1 MTEATEFLTQ
11 TTKPVAFT
19 GPALLDNEKQR
30 MKESQARRNL
40 IAHQSGEHLHDFA
53 QILIGLNGKMECEFT
68 KESGQI
74 SSGTLAIAP
83 DSEKHLFCGLSDDS
97 ELLVIDL
104 APFDPY
110 IQALE
115 QSCNLS
121 FKETILHSPE
131 FITLSAE
138 MLPMLD
144 FAARQLA
151 QGDQLIN
158 QQSRYLINCQLITLF
173 ITQLC
178 QQYTASTVIDNKNQR
193 LDRTVLNNFLD
204 QRFSNPPNNLELA
217 NALNLSESHFYYLC
231 QKELCQTPQQ
241 YIMSRRMNRARFL
254 LQNSDIPPAV
264 LANELGFS
272 DASSFSRAFKRYF
285 NITPGNA
292 RKMKG
297 LS

>member
-1 MTEATEFLTQ
+1 M
-11 TTKPVAFT
+11 
-19 GPALLDNEKQR
+19 KQ
-30 MKESQARRNL
+30 SLARRNL
-40 IAHQSGEHLHDFA
+40 ISKQSGEHLHDFA
-53 QILIGLNGKMECEFT
+53 QILIGLNGRMECEFT
-68 KESGQI
+68 KDSGQI

-121 FKETILHSPE
+121 FKDTILQHPE
-131 FITLSAE
+131 FITLSPE
-138 MLPMLD
+138 LLPMLD

-151 QGDQLIN
+151 KGDQLIN
-158 QQSRYLINCQLITLF
+158 QQSRYQINCQLITLF

-178 QQYTASTVIDNKNQR
+178 QQYSATTIPDSHHRR
-193 LDRTVLNNFLD
+193 LNRQKLNNYIDKRL
-204 QRFSNPPNNLELA
+204 FSPPNNLDLA

-241 YIMSRRMNRARFL
+241 YIMSRRMHRARFL
-254 LQNSDIPPAV
+254 LQNSDISQAS
-264 LANELGFS
+264 LADELGFS

-285 NITPGNA
+285 SITPGNA
-292 RKMKG
+292 RTLKY
-297 LS
+297 

>member
-1 MTEATEFLTQ
+1 
-11 TTKPVAFT
+11 
-19 GPALLDNEKQR
+19 
-30 MKESQARRNL
+30 MKESLARRNL

-53 QILIGLNGKMECEFT
+53 QILIGLNGRMACEFD

-74 SSGTLAIAP
+74 SSGSLAIVP

-104 APFDPY
+104 APFDPF

-121 FKETILHSPE
+121 FKASILQNPA
-131 FITLSAE
+131 FITLSPE
-138 MLPMLD
+138 MMPMLD

-151 QGDQLIN
+151 KSDQQIS
-158 QQSRYLINCQLITLF
+158 QQSQYQINCQLITLF

-178 QQYTASTVIDNKNQR
+178 QQYSSAAVTDNKKTR
-193 LDRTVLNNFLD
+193 LNRGILNNLID
-204 QRFSNPPNNLELA
+204 QRFSNLPDNLELA

-231 QKELCQTPQQ
+231 QKELCLTPQQ
-241 YIMSRRMNRARFL
+241 YIMSRRLNRARFL
-254 LQNSDIPPAV
+254 LQNSDIPLTV
-264 LANELGFS
+264 LAEKLGFA
-272 DASSFSRAFKRYF
+272 DGSSFSRAFKRYF

-297 LS
+297 PTPSG